1 MRRVD
6 GERHF
11 HGLQDVEH
19 GLVQGLEQRIHVVQ
33 FLARHAL
40 AQLLENSARG
50 LGAHVGGDQAG
61 LQLIQDFRI
70 DLASGQQFG
79 EVGGE
84 PGGPYDSTWR
94 AGA

>member
-1 MRRVD
+1 M
-6 GERHF
+6 
-11 HGLQDVEH
+11 
-19 GLVQGLEQRIHVVQ
+19 QGLEQRIHVVQ

-40 AQLLENSARG
+40 AQLLENSACG

-61 LQLIQDFRI
+61 LELIQDFRI

-84 PGGPYDSTWR
+84 PGGPYVQL
-94 AGA
+94 GAQALEKSRTPGVSASFGMRQV